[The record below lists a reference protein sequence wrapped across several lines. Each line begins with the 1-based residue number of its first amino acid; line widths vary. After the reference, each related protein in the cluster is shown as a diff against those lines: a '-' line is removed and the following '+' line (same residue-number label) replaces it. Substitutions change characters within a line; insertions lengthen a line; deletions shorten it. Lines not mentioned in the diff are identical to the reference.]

1 MGERD
6 LAGHHRLGSAA
17 RTYGRAGCESAR
29 RTLPA
34 ELKKASA
41 RSTCQPMAVPSPGRR
56 RRTRPD
62 ANRRI
67 FADPLIDTYSY
78 RKRCACAREDLETT
92 TTARHARA
100 RSCSQPAT
108 NRALHPLMR
117 YGRVP
122 AAAGWPHGTCVPRQ
136 ESPIDHRERGAG
148 GHTYGFDRCGSYGS
162 RGWMDSS
169 LPIWR
174 RPFLLARRGP
184 VPFLGIV
191 GVALVPWRL
200 VTIFL
205 TALLLT
211 QLLPVQNT

>member
-78 RKRCACAREDLETT
+78 RKRCACAREDLET
-92 TTARHARA
+92 ACP
-100 RSCSQPAT
+100 RSIVQPACNEPRT
-108 NRALHPLMR
+108 PPSHEVRPGTSCGGVATR
-117 YGRVP
+117 YVRT
-122 AAAGWPHGTCVPRQ
+122 AAGVSDRSPR
-136 ESPIDHRERGAG
+136 
-148 GHTYGFDRCGSYGS
+148 
-162 RGWMDSS
+162 
-169 LPIWR
+169 
-174 RPFLLARRGP
+174 ARRGWP
-184 VPFLGIV
+184 YV
-191 GVALVPWRL
+191 RL
-200 VTIFL
+200 
-205 TALLLT
+205 
-211 QLLPVQNT
+211 

>member
-136 ESPIDHRERGAG
+136 ESPIDHREPRVAIRTALIGVAVTVAVDGWTPPFLSGVVRSFLHGA
-148 GHTYGFDRCGSYGS
+148 DPSPSSASLALR
-162 RGWMDSS
+162 SS
-169 LPIWR
+169 LGASSPSS
-174 RPFLLARRGP
+174 
-184 VPFLGIV
+184 
-191 GVALVPWRL
+191 
-200 VTIFL
+200 
-205 TALLLT
+205 
-211 QLLPVQNT
+211 